1 MIIDHLSLPDH
12 LYKVLPVARGDK
24 PADLLLEN
32 CRLVN
37 IVSSEIIETNL
48 AIKDSMIAA
57 IGSEYTS
64 ARKVV
69 DLDSKYVAPG
79 LIDAHLHIESTLLFP
94 PELARVLVVH
104 GTTCVI
110 NDPHEIAN
118 VLGIEGVNL
127 MLNAASGLPCDFFST
142 APSCVPATDLET
154 SGGEVTAEEV
164 EQLLDH
170 PRVVGLGEMMNYP
183 GVINGEHEVLAKVA
197 AAHRKGKVVDGH
209 APGLSGKDLQA
220 YLSAGISTDHEC
232 ITAAEAEEKI
242 RNGMKVII
250 RHGSASSSLAEILPL
265 VNSETVD
272 AFMFGSDDR
281 EAGELLN
288 KGHLNDLLKT
298 AVFLGADPLQV
309 LKIATI
315 NPARHYRLFDRGL
328 LAPGYLADLV
338 VFNDLESFNVEM
350 VVKSG
355 RVVAESGKLA
365 VDISAAT
372 LPEKALNT
380 VNLGRNL
387 EKGDFKLPAGMERLP
402 VIGIVPGQLITEKLM
417 PEINADESGELKADP
432 GKDIIKI
439 AVVERHKASGRM
451 AVALVKGMGLKKG
464 ALASSVAHDSHN
476 ILVAGVEEEAM
487 AAAVNEL
494 ARVGGG
500 FTVVDSSGIVQ
511 ATLPL
516 PVAGLMSE
524 QPAAVV
530 AAEMD
535 NILSAAKELGTKLD
549 QPFLT
554 LAFLALPVIPSLKI
568 TDRGLF
574 DVDNFQF
581 IKL

>member
-1 MIIDHLSLPDH
+1 MIRDHLSFPDKMQKI
-12 LYKVLPVARGDK
+12 LAVARQDR
-24 PADLLLEN
+24 PADLLLKN
-32 CRLVN
+32 CRLIDVLN
-37 IVSSEIIETNL
+37 SEIIETNL
-48 AIKDSMIAA
+48 AIQDSMIAA
-57 IGSEYTS
+57 AGSEYVS
-64 ARKVV
+64 ARKVI
-69 DLDSKYVAPG
+69 DLEGRYAAPG

-118 VLGIEGVNL
+118 VLGIEGVKL
-127 MLNAASGLPCDFFST
+127 MLDAAPGLPCDFYST

-154 SGGEVTAEEV
+154 SGGEVTADQVDE
-164 EQLLDH
+164 LLNH
-170 PRVVGLGEMMNYP
+170 ARVVGLGEMMNYP
-183 GVINGEHEVLAKVA
+183 GIINGEQEVLAKVA
-197 AAHRKGKVVDGH
+197 AAHQKGKVVDGH
-209 APGLSGKDLQA
+209 APGLTGTDLQA

-242 RNGMKVII
+242 RSGMKVII
-250 RHGSASSSLAEILPL
+250 RHGSASSSLAELLPL
-265 VNSETVD
+265 VNSQTVD

-288 KGHLNDLLKT
+288 RGHLNELLKT
-298 AVFLGADPLQV
+298 AVSLGADPLQL

-315 NPARHYRLFDRGL
+315 NAAKHYRLFDRGL
-328 LAPGYLADLV
+328 LAPGFLADLV
-338 VFNDLESFNVEM
+338 VFEDLKNFKAELVIKN
-350 VVKSG
+350 G
-355 RVVAESGKLA
+355 QVVAESGKLT
-365 VDISAAT
+365 VDVPAAT
-372 LPEKALNT
+372 LPEKALGT
-380 VNLGRNL
+380 VSLGRNL
-387 EKGDFKLPAGMERLP
+387 KSDDFKLSAGKDKLP
-402 VIGIVPGQLITEKLM
+402 VIGVVPGQLVTEKLM
-417 PEINADESGELKADP
+417 VQVTADENDQLKADP
-432 GKDIIKI
+432 DQDIIKI
-439 AVVERHKASGRM
+439 AVIERHKASGRM
-451 AVALVKGMGLKKG
+451 AVALVKGMGLKEG

-476 ILVAGVEEEAM
+476 ILVAGVEEQAM

-494 ARVGGG
+494 ARADGG
-500 FTVVDSSGIVQ
+500 FTVVNGRGQVQ

-516 PVAGLMSE
+516 PVAGLMSD

-535 NILSAAKELGTKLD
+535 RILFAAKELGTRLD

-581 IKL
+581 IEL

>member
-1 MIIDHLSLPDH
+1 MIRDHLSFPDKMQKI
-12 LYKVLPVARGDK
+12 LAVARQDR
-24 PADLLLEN
+24 PADLLLKN
-32 CRLVN
+32 CRLIDVLN
-37 IVSSEIIETNL
+37 SEIIETNL
-48 AIKDSMIAA
+48 AIQDSMIAA
-57 IGSEYTS
+57 AGSEYVS
-64 ARKVV
+64 ARKVI
-69 DLDSKYVAPG
+69 DLEGRYAAPG

-118 VLGIEGVNL
+118 VLGIEGVKL
-127 MLNAASGLPCDFFST
+127 MLDAAPGLPCDFYST

-154 SGGEVTAEEV
+154 SGGEVTADQVDE
-164 EQLLDH
+164 LLNH
-170 PRVVGLGEMMNYP
+170 ARVVGLGEMMNYP
-183 GVINGEHEVLAKVA
+183 GIINGEQEVLAKVA
-197 AAHRKGKVVDGH
+197 AAHQKDKVVDGH
-209 APGLSGKDLQA
+209 APGLTGTDLQA

-242 RNGMKVII
+242 RSGMKVII
-250 RHGSASSSLAEILPL
+250 RHGSASSSLAELLPL
-265 VNSETVD
+265 VNSQTVD

-288 KGHLNDLLKT
+288 RGHLNELLKT
-298 AVFLGADPLQV
+298 AVSLGADPLQL

-315 NPARHYRLFDRGL
+315 NAAKHYRLFDRGL
-328 LAPGYLADLV
+328 LAPGFLADLV
-338 VFNDLESFNVEM
+338 VFEDLKNFKAELVIKN
-350 VVKSG
+350 G
-355 RVVAESGKLA
+355 RVVAESGKLT
-365 VDISAAT
+365 VDVPAAT
-372 LPEKALNT
+372 LPEKALGT
-380 VNLGRNL
+380 VSLGRNL
-387 EKGDFKLPAGMERLP
+387 KSDDFKLSAGKDKLP
-402 VIGIVPGQLITEKLM
+402 VIGVVPGQLVTEKLM
-417 PEINADESGELKADP
+417 VQVTADENDQLKADP
-432 GKDIIKI
+432 DQDIIKI
-439 AVVERHKASGRM
+439 AVIERHKASGRM
-451 AVALVKGMGLKKG
+451 AVALVKGMGLKEG

-476 ILVAGVEEEAM
+476 ILVAGVEEQAM

-494 ARVGGG
+494 ARADGG
-500 FTVVDSSGIVQ
+500 FTVVNGRGQVQ

-516 PVAGLMSE
+516 PVAGLMSD

-535 NILSAAKELGTKLD
+535 RILFAAKELGTRLD

-581 IKL
+581 IEL